1 MGGIFGSTTI
11 STSDK
16 RINSMR
22 IQQSAYGLTQP
33 LVYGK
38 NRVAANMFWYGDF
51 KATAHTTT
59 TKSGGKGGKTKT
71 KNTTYT
77 YSASLML
84 GLCENKIKDIGIIWR
99 DKEQIVTGNMPIII
113 GYKRQGF
120 NSLKPIIE
128 YRIQTPIEQL
138 GFELFDGDHNPVWG
152 YLASKHPDEAVH
164 YPFLGYVACANYD
177 LGGSAALS
185 NHNFEV
191 ISDIT
196 FSETIHDANPA
207 DVIEDFITNPRY
219 GAAPSLNMADL
230 SEFRTYCAATNL
242 LISPALTEQREAF
255 EIISEIVEAVNCA
268 VVPSPDGLKIRSYGD
283 SAVTGNGVT
292 FTPNLEPVY
301 HLTDDDFLGEDQ
313 PIRVRRSR
321 DTDAYNHCQIEY
333 ANRFNQYNTETVEA
347 KDQANIEMF
356 GLRTQDPVKFDFFC
370 EPKIARHAVQLL
382 LQRRL
387 YVRNEYEF
395 ELGWKYCRLE
405 PMDIVTITD
414 ESLGLNQFPV
424 RITRVEEDEEG
435 VLSITA
441 EELAVGSR
449 SAVEYDLQSSNG
461 YQGGNEEPGNVNAPA
476 IFEPPLELTDGK
488 NQIWVA
494 ASGGINWGGC
504 NVWASIDNT
513 TYEMIGTIYGS
524 ARYGTLVSAIDADDT
539 SMQVQLNTSSQIFG
553 GTLEDAEVDATL
565 CKVGDEYINYIDA
578 TLDGS
583 GRYTLSSMLR
593 GRFDDAS
600 SHNAGESFV
609 RIDRA
614 IFEYDFNPNMIDK
627 QIYLKFTSFNGLEQK
642 EETLDEVT
650 AYSYTINGGRPTGV
664 KGLSLQSAFEAMSF
678 KAQWQSAAGATGY
691 IVQIM
696 SGGVL
701 LREVETTNTDY
712 SYSMDEA
719 KIDGIQRAYT
729 VRVASKNGS
738 IVSTFAE
745 LNISNPVPPQLLN
758 VYTSATADSITV
770 TWIPSEVP
778 DLKDYQVWV
787 SPNANFD
794 PDTLA
799 ASWTGTENACT
810 ITGLQSTTTYYVRVA
825 ARDVW
830 KPTSWNY
837 STRITQATA
846 DS

>member
-1 MGGIFGSTTI
+1 MGGIFGTTTV

-51 KATAHTTT
+51 KATAHTTI

-84 GLCENKIKDIGIIWR
+84 GLCENKIKDIGIVWR
-99 DKEQIVTGNMPIII
+99 DKEQIVTKTEG
-113 GYKRQGF
+113 GVQ
-120 NSLKPIIE
+120 LKPID
-128 YRIQTPIEQL
+128 QV

-255 EIISEIVEAVNCA
+255 EIINEIVEAVNCA

-313 PIRVRRSR
+313 PVRVRRSR

-333 ANRFNQYNTETVEA
+333 VNRFNQYNTETVEA

-382 LQRRL
+382 LQRKL

-476 IFEPPLELTDGK
+476 IFEPPLELTGGK

-565 CKVGDEYINYIDA
+565 CKVGNEYINYIDA

-583 GRYTLSSMLR
+583 GRYTLSGILR

-600 SHNAGESFV
+600 THNAGESFV

-614 IFEYDFNPNMIDK
+614 IFEYDFNSNMVGK
-627 QIYLKFTSFNGLEQK
+627 QIYLKFTSFNGLQQK
-642 EETLDEVT
+642 EQTLDEVT
-650 AYSYTINGGRPTGV
+650 AYSYTINGGRPAGV
-664 KGLSLQSAFEAMSF
+664 KGLSLQSAFEGTSF
-678 KAQWQSAAGATGY
+678 KVQWQSAAGATGY
-691 IVQIM
+691 IVQIW
-696 SGGVL
+696 SNGVL
-701 LREVETTNTDY
+701 LRTVDTTNTDY

-778 DLKDYQVWV
+778 DLKDYQVWI
-787 SPNANFD
+787 SKNASFD
-794 PDTLA
+794 PETLA

-810 ITGLQSTTTYYVRVA
+810 IGNLDSTTTYYIRVA

-837 STRITQATA
+837 SARVTQATLEV
-846 DS
+846 

>member
-1 MGGIFGSTTI
+1 MGGVFGGGTV

-22 IQQSAYGLTQP
+22 IQQSAYGLCQP

-51 KATAHTTT
+51 TATAHTTT
-59 TKSGGKGGKTKT
+59 KKQGGKGGGVKT

-77 YSASLML
+77 YSASFML

-99 DKEQIVTGNMPIII
+99 DKEQIVPKTEGGI
-113 GYKRQGF
+113 Q
-120 NSLKPIIE
+120 LKPID
-128 YRIQTPIEQL
+128 QL

-152 YLASKHPDEAVH
+152 YLPSKHPDQALH

-177 LGGSAALS
+177 LGGSASLS

-196 FSETIHDANPA
+196 FSETIQDANPA

-219 GAAPSLNMADL
+219 GASPSLQMADL
-230 SEFRTYCAATNL
+230 SEFRTYCAAANL

-255 EIISEIVEAVNCA
+255 EIINEIVEAVNCA

-283 SAVTGNGVT
+283 SVVSGNGVT

-313 PIRVRRSR
+313 PVRVRRSR

-333 ANRFNQYNTETVEA
+333 VNRFNQYNTETVEA

-356 GLRTQDPVKFDFFC
+356 GLRTQDPVKHDFFC

-382 LQRRL
+382 LQRKL

-414 ESLGLNQFPV
+414 ESLGLNRFLV

-449 SAVEYDLQSSNG
+449 SAIEYDLQSSNG
-461 YQGGNEEPGNVNAPA
+461 YQGGNEEPGNVNAPD
-476 IFEPPLELTDGK
+476 IFEPPLDLTDGK

-494 ASGGINWGGC
+494 VSGGINWGGC
-504 NVWASIDNT
+504 NVWVSLDNT
-513 TYEMIGTIYGS
+513 TYEMVGTIYGS
-524 ARYGTLVSAIDADDT
+524 ARYGTLVSAIEADDT
-539 SMQVQLNTSSQIFG
+539 EMQIQLNTSSQMFS
-553 GTLEDAEVDATL
+553 GTVEDAEVDATL
-565 CKVGDEYINYIDA
+565 CRVGDEYINYVEA

-583 GRYTLSSMLR
+583 GLYTLSDVIR

-600 SHNAGESFV
+600 PHNSGESFV

-614 IFEYDFNPNMIDK
+614 IFSHDYNENMVGK
-627 QIYLKFTSFNGLEQK
+627 QIYLKFTSFNGLQQREQ
-642 EETLDEVT
+642 TLDEVT
-650 AYSYTINGGRPTGV
+650 AYSHTITGSRPSGV
-664 KGLSLQSAFEAMSF
+664 KGLSLQSAFEGTSF
-678 KAQWQSAAGATGY
+678 KVQWQSSAGATGY

-719 KIDGIQRAYT
+719 KIDGVQRAYT

-758 VYTSATADSITV
+758 VYTSATGDSITV

-778 DLKDYQVWV
+778 DLKDYQVWI
-787 SPNANFD
+787 SKNANFD

-810 ITGLQSTTTYYVRVA
+810 IGNLESTTTYYVRVA

-830 KPTSWNY
+830 KSTSWNY
-837 STRITQATA
+837 SARITQATA
-846 DS
+846 EA

>member
-11 STSDK
+11 STSDN

-22 IQQSAYGLTQP
+22 VQQSAYGLCQP

-51 KATAHTTT
+51 SSTAHTTT

-71 KNTTYT
+71 SNTTYT

-84 GLCENKIKDIGIIWR
+84 GLCETKIRDIGNIWR
-99 DKEQIVTGNMPIII
+99 DKEQIVPKTEG
-113 GYKRQGF
+113 GVQ
-120 NSLKPIIE
+120 LKPID
-128 YRIQTPIEQL
+128 QL
-138 GFELFDGDHNPVWG
+138 GFELFDGDQNPVWG
-152 YLASKHPDEAVH
+152 YLASMHPDQAVH
-164 YPFLGYVACANYD
+164 YPFLGYIACANYD
-177 LGGSAALS
+177 LGGSASLS

-196 FSETIHDANPA
+196 FSDTIHDANPA

-242 LISPALTEQREAF
+242 LISPALTEQRAAH
-255 EIISEIVEAVNCA
+255 EIINEIVEAVNCA
-268 VVPSPDGLKIRSYGD
+268 IVPSPDGLKIRSYGD
-283 SAVTGNGVT
+283 TAVSGNGVT
-292 FTPNLEPVY
+292 FTPDLTPAY
-301 HLTDDDFLGEDQ
+301 HLTDDDFIGDDQ
-313 PIRVRRSR
+313 PVRVKRSR
-321 DTDAYNHCQIEY
+321 DTDAFNHCQIEY
-333 ANRFNQYNTETVEA
+333 VNRFNQYNTETVEA

-356 GLRTQDPVKFDFFC
+356 GLRTQDPVKYDFFC

-382 LQRRL
+382 LQRKL

-395 ELGWKYCRLE
+395 DLGWKYCRLE
-405 PMDIVTITD
+405 PMDIVTLTD
-414 ESLGLNQFPV
+414 ESLGLDRFPV
-424 RITRVEEDEEG
+424 RITRIEEDQDG
-435 VLSITA
+435 LLTVTA
-441 EELAVGSR
+441 EELALGSR
-449 SAVEYDLQSSNG
+449 SAVEYDLQASNG

-565 CKVGDEYINYIDA
+565 CKVGDEYINYVDA

-583 GRYTLSSMLR
+583 GRYTLSGMLR

-614 IFEYDFNPNMIDK
+614 IFEYDFNSNLIDK
-627 QIYLKFTSFNGLEQK
+627 TIYLKFTSFNGLQQK
-642 EETLDEVT
+642 EQTLDEVT
-650 AYSYTINGGRPTGV
+650 AYSHTLNGGRPSGV
-664 KGLSLQSAFEAMSF
+664 KGLSLQSPFVGSSF
-678 KAQWQSAAGATGY
+678 KVQWQFAAGAQGY
-691 IVQIM
+691 IVQVL
-696 SGGVL
+696 SGSTL
-701 LREVETTNTDY
+701 LRTIETTSAEYT
-712 SYSMDEA
+712 YSMEEA
-719 KIDGIQRAYT
+719 KVDGVQRNYT
-729 VRVASKNGS
+729 IRVASKSENGT
-738 IVSTFAE
+738 STFTD
-745 LNISNPVPPQLLN
+745 LNISNPVPPILAN
-758 VYTSATADSITV
+758 VYTSATSNSITV
-770 TWIPSEVP
+770 SWIPSEVP
-778 DLKDYQVWV
+778 DLKDYQVWI
-787 SPNANFD
+787 SKNASFD
-794 PDTLA
+794 PEMLA

-810 ITGLQSTTTYYVRVA
+810 IGNLDSTTTYYIRVA

-837 STRITQATA
+837 SARVTQATLEA
-846 DS
+846 